1 MASPTIYDPGQ
12 RCPGC
17 SGRHW
22 LIGART
28 AECAAC
34 GHAELLAVGARS
46 TLASCVE
53 FLKARGFRL
62 TERRGGRTAKPGYM
76 PFVHADG
83 RTAFVSSGRNVYID
97 RELVFAAA
105 VIRVGR
111 GLAKAIPA

>member
-1 MASPTIYDPGQ
+1 
-12 RCPGC
+12 
-17 SGRHW
+17 
-22 LIGART
+22 
-28 AECAAC
+28 
-34 GHAELLAVGARS
+34 
-46 TLASCVE
+46 
-53 FLKARGFRL
+53 
-62 TERRGGRTAKPGYM
+62 M